1 MKQKRSFDWST
12 IPNLEIRGKGRW
24 CHARVEMNGRPC
36 MRSLHIQADEAGENA
51 PFVKDAL
58 RAYKLQLAQDTFAI
72 LKLTRSR
79 SEYSTCRELFDAYE
93 KACAGRRI
101 KHDTVTTAL
110 GRFRHVLKTVHG
122 DHFDVDGARTS
133 IVSRQLAQDF
143 EAAKISA
150 VKATAA
156 ASAAIGKPWTEET
169 LERRLQSALNSAKSV
184 LQQARQLFARRV
196 IDCAPYRQLVL
207 PDVAPFM
214 QYRVDGG
221 TTVSRFVAPPTEV
234 WKQISAALPALKH
247 ASPAQWLA
255 FQLAINCGLRRSSA
269 RNARWGWVVERV
281 DGDPEMQIGRAKG
294 NNSTVTIDPEL
305 WLEIKAARIDATDFI
320 LPGTFETP
328 AARAA
333 ALKANPELGVT
344 PGEQTRD
351 EIVGDVV
358 AWLRERGLSVD
369 VARCPFHLLRKIY
382 GDAMRKQHGLDEA
395 QKSLGHSNRRLT
407 DETYSDHRSTK
418 HVRVV

>member
-24 CHARVEMNGRPC
+24 CHARIEMNGRPF

-58 RAYKLQLAQDTFAI
+58 RAYKVQLAQDTFAI

-79 SEYSTCRELFDAYE
+79 SEYSTCRELFDAYD

-156 ASAAIGKPWTEET
+156 ASAAAGKPWTEET
-169 LERRLQSALNSAKSV
+169 LEQRLQSALNSAKSV

-207 PDVAPFM
+207 PDVGPFM

-221 TTVSRFVAPPTEV
+221 TTISAFVPPPAEV
-234 WKQISAALPALKH
+234 WQRISADLPALK
-247 ASPAQWLA
+247 AESPAKWFA
-255 FQLAINCGLRRSSA
+255 FQLAVNCGLRRSSA
-269 RNARWGWVVERV
+269 RNARWGWVVETVEGAAQMR
-281 DGDPEMQIGRAKG
+281 IGRAKG
-294 NNSTVTIDPEL
+294 NNSTVTISPEL
-305 WLEIKAARIDATDFI
+305 WLEMKAARIDATDYI

-328 AARAA
+328 AARTA
-333 ALKANPELGVT
+333 ALKANPDLAAAA
-344 PGEQTRD
+344 GEQTRD
-351 EIVGDVV
+351 EIVGDLV
-358 AWLRERGLSVD
+358 AWLRERGLTVD

-382 GDAMRKQHGLDEA
+382 GDAMGQAHGLDEA
-395 QKSLGHSNRRLT
+395 QKALGHSSSRLT
-407 DETYSDHRSTK
+407 HAVYSDHRSTK